1 MTFFLSWIL
10 IPGLTFLLPG
20 KTNWFTTNF
29 SVAGSMFPQN
39 LILLSW
45 GILTGIYFRTFFRHA
60 AHHAAAFL
68 SAKRELALVNLAVF
82 LLIFSHFLPYRP
94 EQEPV
99 TAFLHLALAFSAT
112 VLFFFAVTSLD
123 LRLYFLVPDL
133 FSFPTAMIL
142 VAIAGTICLLILCDF
157 IITSAL
163 EIFLT
168 LFSCQWLYLFDRQVQ
183 KAAKRYG
190 NGLPELP

>member
-20 KTNWFTTNF
+20 KTNWFTSNF
-29 SVAGSMFPQN
+29 SVAGSTFPEN

-60 AHHAAAFL
+60 AVRAASLL
-68 SAKRELALVNLAVF
+68 SVRKELVLTNLAVF
-82 LLIFSHFLPYRP
+82 LLIFSVFLPYRP
-94 EQEPV
+94 EHAPL
-99 TAFLHLALAFSAT
+99 TAFCHLAMAFSAT
-112 VLFFFAVTSLD
+112 VLFLFSITSLD

-133 FSFPTAMIL
+133 FSFPTAMLL
-142 VAIAGTICLLILCDF
+142 VAIAGTFCLLILCDF

-168 LFSCQWLYLFDRQVQ
+168 LFSCQWLRLFDRQVQ
-183 KAAKRYG
+183 KAAERYG
-190 NGLPELP
+190 HGLPELP